1 MIYQLM
7 PIWCH
12 LVTTIQCVQELW
24 QFLQVYKYK
33 YVDNRLHF
41 FFRPEYIKKYMPRKK
56 ARVTS
61 KPWVNFKNQIFWYM
75 YCSVKKTTGK
85 IADTFVPYRA
95 HLNMIFWKNYSQIS
109 LCLSKKGR
117 QQNNLQTLSL
127 NGRGWQMPY
136 NVERK
141 LHINSI
147 EKRVM
152 RAIPNKDI
160 SEGDQQKLMSILY
173 SSLLMDMQE

>member
-1 MIYQLM
+1 
-7 PIWCH
+7 
-12 LVTTIQCVQELW
+12 
-24 QFLQVYKYK
+24 
-33 YVDNRLHF
+33 
-41 FFRPEYIKKYMPRKK
+41 
-56 ARVTS
+56 
-61 KPWVNFKNQIFWYM
+61 
-75 YCSVKKTTGK
+75 
-85 IADTFVPYRA
+85 
-95 HLNMIFWKNYSQIS
+95 
-109 LCLSKKGR
+109 
-117 QQNNLQTLSL
+117 
-127 NGRGWQMPY
+127 MPY